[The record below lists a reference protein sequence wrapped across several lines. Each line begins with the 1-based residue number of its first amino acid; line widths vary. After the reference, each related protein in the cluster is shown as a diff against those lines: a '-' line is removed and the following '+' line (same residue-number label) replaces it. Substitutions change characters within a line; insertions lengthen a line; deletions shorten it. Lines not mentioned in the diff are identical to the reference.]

1 MFPKSVREFR
11 NIKKKKK
18 DFDFHWGEDS
28 EYKEGMMRLYVY
40 LGTRADTDG
49 GETKGMRKGGKLE
62 MTSGIVSWNKWKVYK
77 FTFLFTEMGKTV
89 NE

>member
-1 MFPKSVREFR
+1 MLRSFA
-11 NIKKKKK
+11 ILKKKKK